1 MKHTTTITICIIF
14 LFLNSGSLTAQP
26 IPAEIIMGDKYGS
39 VDVALNKRM
48 SQDSRFGLFHLNM
61 MQFYYDETEKNSFMF
76 MDQLFVETYKN
87 LMVLGGVSYSP
98 MGFMSCAGIQ
108 YVFGGKNFMVI
119 LYPGIFISK
128 DPSFYGINSFQYS
141 PSINDKIKLLLLAEL
156 LNVFNSDGNVVGAQW
171 LRLGIEVKGIQF
183 GLGVNLD
190 EVGPNPPV
198 EANIGLFVRK
208 EIF

>member
-1 MKHTTTITICIIF
+1 
-14 LFLNSGSLTAQP
+14 
-26 IPAEIIMGDKYGS
+26 
-39 VDVALNKRM
+39 
-48 SQDSRFGLFHLNM
+48 
-61 MQFYYDETEKNSFMF
+61 
-76 MDQLFVETYKN
+76 
-87 LMVLGGVSYSP
+87 MVLGGVSYSP

-108 YVFGGKNFMVI
+108 YVFGGKNFLVI
-119 LYPGIFISK
+119 LYPGIFISN
-128 DPSFYGINSFQYS
+128 DPSIYGINSFQYS

-156 LNVFNSDGNVVGAQW
+156 LNVFNSDGNLVGAQW